1 MEIILGIVCVAAVAA
16 GVYFIMKKR
25 GNMSLLPVMF
35 PVTEVELLKMEDIL
49 FFFKS
54 PEVISELK
62 KNSDLVACVTREE
75 KDGSIFV
82 TSCIF
87 DKNKN
92 EISDIEKNGKI
103 WKAGK
108 LDDRLTE
115 AFGDK
120 EMIILN

>member
-25 GNMSLLPVMF
+25 GNMSLF
-35 PVTEVELLKMEDIL
+35 PVTEVELLKMEDVL

-62 KNSDLVACVTREE
+62 KNSDLVACVIREE

-82 TSCIF
+82 TAWIF

-92 EISDIEKNGKI
+92 EISDKEKNEKR
-103 WKAGK
+103 WKAGS

-115 AFGDK
+115 AFGEKD
-120 EMIILN
+120 MIILS

>member
-25 GNMSLLPVMF
+25 GNMSLF
-35 PVTEVELLKMEDIL
+35 PVTEVELLKMEDVL

-82 TSCIF
+82 TACIF

-115 AFGDK
+115 TFGDK
-120 EMIILN
+120 EMIILS